1 MWIFKVKSSREL
13 KISIRN
19 FFRFGFVASRSI
31 LSRFFDLNG
40 FTLGMVHTNLIWP
53 YDMVSFNMDFWVQFW
68 FYNNKLSTKLGRSF
82 RFFSL
87 SGSLFFVGSEF
98 FSSELELCGT
108 ISSRRFFSLFILR
121 VERRIPLQMV
131 LLQCSIRLFVR
142 PFRTAFQFS
151 PSELIFG
158 VLISIYLVIYLGIS
172 IGLC

>member
-1 MWIFKVKSSREL
+1 MKFLAI
-13 KISIRN
+13 
-19 FFRFGFVASRSI
+19 GHH
-31 LSRFFDLNG
+31 LNG
-40 FTLGMVHTNLIWP
+40 LNCISAIMNYTVWFIPIWYDS
-53 YDMVSFNMDFWVQFW
+53 YDMASYNLKFWVQFW
-68 FYNNKLSTKLGRSF
+68 FYKNKLSTKLGRSF

-142 PFRTAFQFS
+142 PFRTAFQFT

-158 VLISIYLVIYLGIS
+158 VLISIYKYRFMLNDSGNI
-172 IGLC
+172 